1 MSSEGT
7 ITADIIKNA
16 MFNAAEEIEGRYKT
30 MPKTFGDYWT
40 LIKNKATQ
48 AFTPIIEKINKI
60 INSPKF
66 EEFFNNLCIGI
77 QLAAE
82 AINLL
87 IDGFTWLCQVLE
99 PFAPIIWAVIGAILM
114 YTAYTHLAKVAS
126 FIFGEALSFIGTK
139 AGLITLAIVAI
150 ILLLGYLWFTNDEVA
165 YNIIY
170 AWDMLTLAGMLLW
183 LGLQEAFYGIVY
195 IVLWT
200 WKNILK
206 AKLGIV
212 SAFYGLKLAGLSL
225 ELGFE
230 SVQQGIVNGF
240 IWMYNQVVGL
250 LNKLGAKFET
260 MEYADFTSQTVN
272 AINDT
277 MGEYLSSTMDTMKQI
292 EDTDNMMNDIGDKM
306 KEIAKTGWQDIVN
319 KSGELEKTRQD
330 RVNNRNNWIGD
341 LQNKIN
347 GALDIG
353 NSVSTKLTQ
362 GGKDSVPIKA
372 DGGKLDSVGEVN
384 MSDEDLRY
392 MKDFAE
398 QEFVNKFT
406 TATLAPNVNFSFGD
420 VHENADVEKL
430 RGRIEEIL
438 EEELSVVAD
447 GDYD

>member
-87 IDGFTWLCQVLE
+87 IDGFSWLCQVLE
-99 PFAPIIWAVIGAILM
+99 PFAPIIWAVIGALM
-114 YTAYTHLAKVAS
+114 AYKVYTMLAAAGQSVFNA
-126 FIFGEALSFIGTK
+126 ALAANPI
-139 AGLITLAIVAI
+139 GLIVAAIVALI
-150 ILLLGYLWFTNDEVA
+150 IILGYLWLTNDEVA
-165 YNIIY
+165 YNMIY

-183 LGLQEAFYGIVY
+183 LGLQEAFYGIAYV
-195 IVLWT
+195 VLWT

-250 LNKLGAKFET
+250 LNKLGGKFET
-260 MEYADFTSQTVN
+260 MDYADFTSGTVKT
-272 AINDT
+272 INDT
-277 MGEYLSSTMDTMKQI
+277 MSDYLNSTMDTMKQI
-292 EDTDNMMNDIGDKM
+292 EDTDNAMNEIGDKM
-306 KEIAKTGWQDIVN
+306 KEIAKTGWQDIIN
-319 KSGELEKTRQD
+319 KSGELGRTRQD
-330 RVNNRNNWIGD
+330 RVDNRNNWIGD

-353 NSVSTKLTQ
+353 NSFSSKLNN

-372 DGGKLDSVGEVN
+372 DGGKLDSVGEVS

-406 TATLAPNVNFSFGD
+406 TATLAPSVSFSFGD

>member
-30 MPKTFGDYWT
+30 MPKTFGDYGT

-99 PFAPIIWAVIGAILM
+99 PFTPIIWAVIGALIAYKV
-114 YTAYTHLAKVAS
+114 YTMLAAAGQAVFNA
-126 FIFGEALSFIGTK
+126 ALAANPI
-139 AGLITLAIVAI
+139 GLIVAAIVALI
-150 ILLLGYLWFTNDEVA
+150 IILGYLWLTNDEVA
-165 YNIIY
+165 YNMIY

-183 LGLQEAFYGIVY
+183 LGLQEAFYGIAYV
-195 IVLWT
+195 VLWT

-292 EDTDNMMNDIGDKM
+292 EDTDNKMNEIGDKM

-319 KSGELEKTRQD
+319 KSGELERTRQD

-372 DGGKLDSVGEVN
+372 DGGKLDSVGEVS

-406 TATLAPNVNFSFGD
+406 TATLAPNVSFSFGD
-420 VHENADVEKL
+420 VHENADAEKI

-438 EEELSVVAD
+438 EEELAVVAD